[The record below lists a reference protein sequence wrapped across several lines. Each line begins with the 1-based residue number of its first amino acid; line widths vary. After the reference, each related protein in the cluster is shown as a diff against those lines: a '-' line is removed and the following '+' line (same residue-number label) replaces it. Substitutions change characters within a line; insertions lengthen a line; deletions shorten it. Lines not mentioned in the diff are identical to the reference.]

1 MIYFLKRA
9 AALIV
14 TLFFIS
20 LITFVAFD
28 LIPGDS
34 AITTLGPNATEE
46 QIEQFREERGLND
59 PLPVR
64 YGKWLSR
71 ALRGDFGDSYQYGIP
86 VTELISERALT
97 TLILALM
104 AFIFI
109 YVPAIPLGMLSAK
122 FTGKWQDRTMH
133 VVSQIIMAVP
143 PFFMGIILT
152 AIFGIVLNV
161 FSVGDFVFPHEDFWK
176 CIGYL
181 VLPAVAIALP
191 KIAMVM
197 KYLRNSVLEE
207 VNKDYMKTAV
217 ASGSTK
223 RTAMWRHAFR
233 NAIIPVITFSTMM
246 IGEIL
251 SGSIIVEQVFSVQ
264 GIGRLMI
271 TGISMRDYPVI
282 TALVLYIAFIV
293 IVINMLGDIAYRLAD
308 PRLRRQK
315 L

>member
-1 MIYFLKRA
+1 MTGPASGASRSRSIRGDKMIYFLKRA

-109 YVPAIPLGMLSAK
+109 YVI
-122 FTGKWQDRTMH
+122 
-133 VVSQIIMAVP
+133 
-143 PFFMGIILT
+143 FF
-152 AIFGIVLNV
+152 
-161 FSVGDFVFPHEDFWK
+161 
-176 CIGYL
+176 
-181 VLPAVAIALP
+181 
-191 KIAMVM
+191 
-197 KYLRNSVLEE
+197 
-207 VNKDYMKTAV
+207 
-217 ASGSTK
+217 
-223 RTAMWRHAFR
+223 
-233 NAIIPVITFSTMM
+233 
-246 IGEIL
+246 
-251 SGSIIVEQVFSVQ
+251 
-264 GIGRLMI
+264 
-271 TGISMRDYPVI
+271 
-282 TALVLYIAFIV
+282 
-293 IVINMLGDIAYRLAD
+293 
-308 PRLRRQK
+308 
-315 L
+315 

>member
-1 MIYFLKRA
+1 MVIA
-9 AALIV
+9 

-20 LITFVAFD
+20 LITFIAFD

-34 AITTLGPNATEE
+34 ALTTLGTNATEE
-46 QIEQFREERGLND
+46 QLEALREERGLND

-64 YGKWLSR
+64 YGKWLGR
-71 ALRGDFGDSYQYGIP
+71 AVRGDFGDSYQYGIP

-97 TLILALM
+97 TFLLALM

-109 YVPAIPLGMLSAK
+109 YVPAIPLGMLSAR

-133 VVSQIIMAVP
+133 VGSQIVMAIP

-152 AIFGIVLNV
+152 AIFGIALNV
-161 FSVGDFVFPHEDFWK
+161 FEIGDFVFPSENLLK
-176 CIGYL
+176 CLGYL
-181 VLPAVAIALP
+181 ILPAVAIALP

-197 KYLRNSVLEE
+197 KYLRNSVLDE
-207 VNKDYMKTAV
+207 VNKDYMKTAI
-217 ASGSTK
+217 ASGSTRNK
-223 RTAMWRHAFR
+223 AMWRHAFK

-251 SGSIIVEQVFSVQ
+251 SGSIVVEQVFSVQ

-282 TALVLYIAFIV
+282 TALVLYVAVIV
-293 IVINMLGDIAYRLAD
+293 IVINMLGDFAYRLAD

>member
-1 MIYFLKRA
+1 MVIA
-9 AALIV
+9 

-20 LITFVAFD
+20 LITFIAFD

-34 AITTLGPNATEE
+34 ALTTLGTNATEE
-46 QIEQFREERGLND
+46 QLEALREERGLND

-64 YGKWLSR
+64 YGKWLGR
-71 ALRGDFGDSYQYGIP
+71 AVRGDFGDSYQYGIP

-97 TLILALM
+97 TFLLALM

-109 YVPAIPLGMLSAK
+109 YVPAIPLGMLSAR

-133 VVSQIIMAVP
+133 VGSQIVMAIP

-152 AIFGIVLNV
+152 AIFGIALNV
-161 FSVGDFVFPHEDFWK
+161 FNIGDFVFPSENLLK
-176 CIGYL
+176 CLGYL
-181 VLPAVAIALP
+181 SLPAVAIALP

-197 KYLRNSVLEE
+197 KYLRNSVLDE
-207 VNKDYMKTAV
+207 VNKDYMKTAI
-217 ASGSTK
+217 ASGSTRNK
-223 RTAMWRHAFR
+223 AMWRHAFK

-251 SGSIIVEQVFSVQ
+251 SGSIVVEQVFSVQ

-282 TALVLYIAFIV
+282 TALVLYVAVIV
-293 IVINMLGDIAYRLAD
+293 IVINMLGDFAYRLAD